1 VKFADKINFD
11 RMNMNKTKCDRAK
24 LKKLALV
31 LGALLLLPLLA
42 ACNSEESTL
51 TLSDVETVLYEHPSN
66 GAALTIPA
74 SWKKL
79 SEMDN
84 AVVFADADNTISLT
98 VVLELGGFTYF
109 SDSGLLD
116 VAEEVASQVLNQP
129 EVVQSLVWSAPKE
142 IVQLTAAGT
151 LQEDKANTAENAADS
166 AEVAADTAEVN
177 ENAAEDTDKAEN
189 GENTESGENAICEVA
204 IVSPIPAVR
213 YYIVAVAEVDAYKEN
228 AQLLS
233 DIYAGFYLN
242 KSEDEMYEGLAALN
256 Q

>member
-1 VKFADKINFD
+1 
-11 RMNMNKTKCDRAK
+11 MNMNKTKFDRTK

-31 LGALLLLPLLA
+31 LGALLLLPLLF

-79 SEMDN
+79 SETDN

-166 AEVAADTAEVN
+166 AEVVADTAEVAADTAEVT
-177 ENAAEDTDKAEN
+177 ENAAEDTDKAET
-189 GENTESGENAICEVA
+189 GENTETGENAICEVA

-233 DIYAGFYLN
+233 DIYGGFYLN

>member
-1 VKFADKINFD
+1 
-11 RMNMNKTKCDRAK
+11 
-24 LKKLALV
+24 
-31 LGALLLLPLLA
+31 
-42 ACNSEESTL
+42 
-51 TLSDVETVLYEHPSN
+51 VETVLYEHPSN

-79 SEMDN
+79 SETDN

-166 AEVAADTAEVN
+166 AEVVADTAEVAADTAEVT
-177 ENAAEDTDKAEN
+177 ENAAEDTDKAET
-189 GENTESGENAICEVA
+189 GENTETGENAICEVA

-213 YYIVAVAEVDAYKEN
+213 YYIVAVAEVNAYKEN